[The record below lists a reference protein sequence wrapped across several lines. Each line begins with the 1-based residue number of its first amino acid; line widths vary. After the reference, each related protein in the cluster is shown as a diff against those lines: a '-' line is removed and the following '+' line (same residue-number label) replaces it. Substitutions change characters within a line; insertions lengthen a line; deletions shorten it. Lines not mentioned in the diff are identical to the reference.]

1 MAGKIGQGALG
12 AMGRTGLAELR
23 NAVSFHSPIEAHT
36 DPGMWGVA
44 TPGEAA
50 AARNADDKTVESDK
64 HSVLESRLAMAGES
78 KDDRGK
84 EDYGM
89 DRD

>member
-1 MAGKIGQGALG
+1 MAKLGQGAIA

-23 NAVSFHSPIEAHT
+23 NAVSFHSSIEAHT
-36 DPGMWGVA
+36 DPGMWGNA

-50 AARNADDKTVESDK
+50 AARSADDKTVEADK

-84 EDYGM
+84 EDRDI
-89 DRD
+89 DRE